1 MEDKAGSGKNI
12 SNDPHDMDELAKEL
26 DSMSVEELKEELE
39 ILLSEM
45 DEDSFDGDLLDV
57 YLDAIDR
64 KDPQPQY
71 VDAQTSYK
79 LFLKRLKAREREG
92 MKRRGF
98 RGALKAGIIA
108 AAIAALLAG
117 TVAVAY
123 ARGIDLFGRIARW
136 TVETFG
142 FSSSAGTA
150 GKAGAELP
158 PQLQGMK
165 EALEQGGIGAN
176 LLPAY
181 WPEGYEQSRIT
192 SSDNPE
198 MYTVT
203 GAYGENGNY
212 IVLSYLYFQSGTPEP
227 SYSIDEEKYPPYVHN
242 GIRYYVTT
250 NEGGYLAV
258 WYQGSVEGSLSGVSS
273 YEELIKIL
281 DSIGG

>member
-12 SNDPHDMDELAKEL
+12 SNDPHDMDELVKEL
-26 DSMSVEELKEELE
+26 DSMSVEDLREELE

-57 YLDAIDR
+57 YLDAIER
-64 KDPQPQY
+64 KDPQPP
-71 VDAQTSYK
+71 VMDAQTSYEH
-79 LFLKRLKAREREG
+79 FLKRLKARDWKEMRHH
-92 MKRRGF
+92 RF
-98 RGALKAGIIA
+98 RDALKAGIIA

-181 WPEGYEQSRIT
+181 WPEGYEQSQII
-192 SSDNPE
+192 SSDDPE
-198 MYTVT
+198 MNMIS
-203 GAYGENGNY
+203 GAFGEKGNR
-212 IVLSYLYFQSGTPEP
+212 IVLSYLNFQSGTPEA

-242 GIRYYVTT
+242 GIRFYVTT

-258 WYQGSVEGSLSGVSS
+258 WYQGSVEGSISGVSS